1 MDPGPATGSEGPG
14 TWGGLVVGQVAGWD
28 PQVQAPGGAGW
39 DPQIQAP
46 RLGADW
52 QPLCKHPP
60 ALQDICWLPAL
71 GTRLSVHLHV
81 EILGV
86 RFTLNK
92 EKDSSLSGSRV

>member
-1 MDPGPATGSEGPG
+1 MGRPGRRAGGWLGPPGPGPG
-14 TWGGLVVGQVAGWD
+14 
-28 PQVQAPGGAGW
+28 GGAGW